1 MSATASP
8 VPQKVLSAAL
18 YTLYRAMVFCR
29 NYSGDRNAAQ
39 DVVYDLMDALH
50 EIPEILRRWGTS
62 DNNVEK
68 LKLYFGCF
76 HHEKWRERSQPLRN
90 NSNIVSLLIAPA
102 CHAATGCVLQRHG
115 TECGRSDSAERGL
128 QREGDVESGFAG
140 CGFR

>member
-90 NSNIVSLLIAPA
+90 NSNIVSLMIALA
-102 CHAATGCVLQRHG
+102 CQAAPKAALRDGRLCLSHG
-115 TECGRSDSAERGL
+115 ECSGRSVPRDLWPQPKERARL
-128 QREGDVESGFAG
+128 T
-140 CGFR
+140 